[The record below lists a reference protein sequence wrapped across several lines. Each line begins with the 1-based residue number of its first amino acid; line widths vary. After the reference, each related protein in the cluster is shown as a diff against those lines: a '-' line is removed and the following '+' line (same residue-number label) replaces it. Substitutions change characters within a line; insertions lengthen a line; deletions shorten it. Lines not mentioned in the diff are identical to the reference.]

1 MVDLVGW
8 RGAIHMNQG
17 KSGAGDF
24 VFARGPESRDDA
36 FGERGLAGP
45 KISSQKH
52 QHRGLEPFREFPA
65 PLGCLFGGVGDD
77 FFTHALATPE
87 EAGDARGALRRQLPW
102 QADPTRQ
109 YASWQTRQ
117 LCRVS

>member
-65 PLGCLFGGVGDD
+65 PLGCLFAEWVMTSSLTRLQLLKKLVTRVGHGGGN
-77 FFTHALATPE
+77 F
-87 EAGDARGALRRQLPW
+87 RGK
-102 QADPTRQ
+102 
-109 YASWQTRQ
+109 QTR
-117 LCRVS
+117 LVSMLRGKLGSFAV